1 MANLAK
7 GSFLHALAR
16 QTDRQ
21 TDRRTDRPANRP
33 APLPPSRVSERG
45 AAAVRWR
52 VVPAEPGRA
61 PAKFSNFTTALV
73 PPSLPLSQG
82 FGYLGGRVWW
92 CLSPIT
98 SHVPMHIVLYIAC
111 FSIHRD

>member
-21 TDRRTDRPANRP
+21 TDRRTDPPRPSP
-33 APLPPSRVSERG
+33 SLPSERG

-92 CLSPIT
+92 WLSPIT
-98 SHVPMHIVLYIAC
+98 SHVPMHIVLYIAW